1 MSGPLARAVLLAPLV
16 AVAAGCKPKGP
27 PVAPERARHTL
38 ATSAVSSDADLL
50 VSAMR
55 DDDLQLVRQ
64 WMTPE
69 LRSRLPA
76 EDLAQ
81 AADRLRR
88 EFGAV
93 QGVLEETTHREGD
106 LLWYSGLW
114 IHRVPGRRE
123 VLTPVLYQFALDRQ
137 HRLARLLVREHWFLE
152 SITPPA
158 DAYLPVTRLHFPGH
172 GEWFVSHGGRSK
184 STNHHFGSRTQRFAY
199 DIVVKKSGR
208 RKRPG
213 ADGKA
218 NASYYCYGQP
228 LLAPAAGTV
237 IVAIDDVAE
246 NVVGES
252 GRKGGNGLV
261 IDHGFG
267 EFTSM
272 WHAIPG
278 SLTVKVGDRVEVG
291 QQVARSGNSGRSSGP
306 HLHFDMQTRGLPRGD
321 FGLPAPFVEV
331 FVDGVFR
338 ESVEP
343 VRGEYVR
350 GDPPPGVLRRE
361 QAAGPRVLVDA

>member
-1 MSGPLARAVLLAPLV
+1 MSASRALLVAPLLL
-16 AVAAGCKPKGP
+16 VAAIGCKPKGRAL
-27 PVAPERARHTL
+27 APERARHTQ
-38 ATSAVSSDADLL
+38 ANSAVSSDADLL
-50 VSAMR
+50 VAALR
-55 DDDLQLVRQ
+55 DGDLQLVRQ

-69 LRSRLPA
+69 LRSRLSA
-76 EDLAQ
+76 DDLAQ
-81 AADRLRR
+81 AGDRLRR

-93 QGVLEETTHREGD
+93 QGVLEESTHRESD

-123 VLTPVLYQFALDRQ
+123 TLTPVLYQFALDRQ

-152 SITPPA
+152 TITPPA
-158 DAYLPVTRLHFPGH
+158 DAYLPVTRLHFPGR
-172 GEWFVSHGGRSK
+172 GEWFISHGGRSK
-184 STNHHFGSRTQRFAY
+184 GQNHHFGSRTQRFAY
-199 DIVVKKSGR
+199 DIVMKKNGR

-213 ADGKA
+213 ADSKA

-237 IVAIDDVAE
+237 VVAIDGVPE
-246 NVVGES
+246 NVIGQS

-278 SLTVKVGDRVEVG
+278 SLTVGVGDRVEVG
-291 QQVARSGNSGRSSGP
+291 QQVARTGNSGRSSGP

-331 FVDGVFR
+331 FVAGSFR

-343 VRGEYVR
+343 GRGDFVR
-350 GDPPPGVLRRE
+350 GDPPPGVLRRSS
-361 QAAGPRVLVDA
+361 AAGPRIIVNL